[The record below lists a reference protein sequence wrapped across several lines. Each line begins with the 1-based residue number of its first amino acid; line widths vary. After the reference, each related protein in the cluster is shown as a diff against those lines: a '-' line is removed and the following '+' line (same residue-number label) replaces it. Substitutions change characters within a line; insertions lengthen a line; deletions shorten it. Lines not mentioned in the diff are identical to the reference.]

1 MTEPARRVGAAA
13 AGAVAAWLGYA
24 VVRLLASTYRFRFQ
38 GASPVPAPAGCA
50 AYILA
55 IWHQNLFAGILAQ
68 TGRRHVVIVSRS
80 RDGEP
85 VSALCTRLGHH
96 VARGSSKKG
105 DVDKGGKQAKDEM
118 IDLLRTGLPGAL
130 TVDGP
135 RGPARVVKPG
145 IIEMARATG
154 LPIVPY
160 LPLPSRY
167 WALKSWDAFRL
178 PKPFARIDIH
188 YGAPV
193 HVPPDTAFAGFAH
206 YQQLLARALNDI
218 EGARPVG
225 ACRSA

>member
-1 MTEPARRVGAAA
+1 MTESARKVGTSA
-13 AGAVAAWLGYA
+13 AGTLAAWLGYV
-24 VVRLLASTYRFRFQ
+24 VVRALASTYRFRFQ
-38 GASPVPAPAGCA
+38 GTAPVPAPAGCA

-85 VSALCTRLGHH
+85 VSALCRRLGHH

-105 DVDKGGKQAKDEM
+105 DIDKGGKEAKDEM
-118 IDLLRTGLPGAL
+118 IDMLRAGVPGAL

-135 RGPARVVKPG
+135 RGPAHVVKPG

-193 HVPPDTAFAGFAH
+193 HVPADTAFAAFAH
-206 YQQLLARALNDI
+206 YQQLVASALDGI
-218 EGARPVG
+218 EDAPPVG